1 MDFWKFNEKQT
12 MVLWWQLTIRN
23 RGCAVTSRFSDE
35 VVLVMVESGTN
46 SKNEQSVINNWSRC
60 DIDTCGLS
68 LRLITYSRTAPCK
81 CRYSSFL
88 WSCIWWMLWKNLIC
102 TQVNIIN
109 CRYVW
114 FLIKIYLC
122 KMRWDEILLV
132 TMIRVINLE
141 MVLYTKPL
149 IW

>member
-23 RGCAVTSRFSDE
+23 KGCAVTSRFSDE
-35 VVLVMVESGTN
+35 VVLVMVESGAK
-46 SKNEQSVINNWSRC
+46 SKNEQSVIDSWSRC

-81 CRYSSFL
+81 CRYSSFNEVVYDE
-88 WSCIWWMLWKNLIC
+88 CCEKFDMH
-102 TQVNIIN
+102 
-109 CRYVW
+109 
-114 FLIKIYLC
+114 LC
-122 KMRWDEILLV
+122 EHHNMSVQYEMRWDEILLV
-132 TMIRVINLE
+132 AMIRVIRLE

-149 IW
+149 FWKRKQC